1 MNLRVLLYMKGFNIL
16 LVIFAMVLSCKGQN
30 STEETKVEKIKF
42 QSFGEKIEA
51 TKAFDSKKMLAEY
64 TTMNE
69 ADTLKTKFMNSF
81 NASIAA
87 RVAEEAKYESYRTYV
102 RDNLDALLTI

>member
-1 MNLRVLLYMKGFNIL
+1 MNHTNTTNLSFCPGFKQGNPTCCN
-16 LVIFAMVLSCKGQN
+16 V
-30 STEETKVEKIKF
+30 T
-42 QSFGEKIEA
+42 
-51 TKAFDSKKMLAEY
+51 AF
-64 TTMNE
+64 
-69 ADTLKTKFMNSF
+69 DTLKTKFMNSF